1 MANIFDIE
9 TDLQALV
16 ECAETITP
24 EQEDEYRL
32 ALELALRM
40 SIKKRQNVGQFILHC
55 DSHEAACDREM
66 DRLKALKKQYA
77 TARERIEDFV
87 IRTVLIIGPDDH
99 GKLKALEGETVKL
112 MVKSTPDAVI
122 IDNEALIG
130 SEFQT
135 VTVTMAADVWQALI
149 DDLSENAIGQTAGQC
164 KETRT
169 TNKTAI
175 RNAIKQ
181 GREVRG
187 AALRGGYRLEVK

>member
-16 ECAETITP
+16 QCAETITP

-40 SIKKRQNVGQFILHC
+40 SVKKRQNVGQFILHC
-55 DSHEAACDREM
+55 GLHEAACDREI
-66 DRLKALKKQYA
+66 DRLKALKKQYSS
-77 TARERIEDFV
+77 ARERIEDFV

-112 MVKSTPDAVI
+112 VVKATPDAVI
-122 IDNEALIG
+122 IDNEAMLG

-169 TNKTAI
+169 PNKSAI
-175 RNAIKQ
+175 RTAIKQ

-187 AALRGGYRLEVK
+187 AAMRGGYRLEVK

>member
-1 MANIFDIE
+1 VANIFDIE

-24 EQEDEYRL
+24 EQADEYRL

-40 SIKKRQNVGQFILHC
+40 SVKKRQNVGQFILHC
-55 DSHEAACDREM
+55 DSHEAACDREI
-66 DRLKALKKQYA
+66 DRLKALKKQYSS
-77 TARERIEDFV
+77 ARERIEDFV
-87 IRTVLIIGPDDH
+87 IRTVLIIGPDDK

-112 MVKSTPDAVI
+112 VVKSTPDAVI

-169 TNKTAI
+169 ANKTAI

-187 AALRGGYRLEVK
+187 AALRGGYRLEVR

>member
-24 EQEDEYRL
+24 EQADEYRL

-40 SIKKRQNVGQFILHC
+40 SVKKRQSVGQFILHC
-55 DSHEAACDREM
+55 GSHEAACDREI

-77 TARERIEDFV
+77 AARERIEDFV
-87 IRTVLIIGPDDH
+87 IRTVLTIGPDHH
-99 GKLKALEGETVKL
+99 GKLKSLEGETVKL
-112 MVKSTPDAVI
+112 TVKATPDAVLVE
-122 IDNEALIG
+122 NEASVP

-135 VTVTMAADVWQALI
+135 VTVTMQASVWQALI
-149 DDLSENAIGQTAGQC
+149 DDLSANAIGQTAGQC

-169 TNKTAI
+169 PNKTAI

-181 GREVRG
+181 GQVVPG
-187 AALRGGYRLEVK
+187 AAMRGGYMLEVR

>member
-1 MANIFDIE
+1 MANIYDIE
-9 TDLQALV
+9 TDMQALV

-24 EQEDEYRL
+24 EQADEYRL

-112 MVKSTPDAVI
+112 VVKSTPDAVI
-122 IDNEALIG
+122 IDNETLLDD
-130 SEFQT
+130 EFRT
-135 VTVTMAADVWQALI
+135 VSVTMPASLWQALI
-149 DDLSENAIGQTAGQC
+149 DDLSASAVGHAAGLI
-164 KETRT
+164 KETST
-169 TNKTAI
+169 PNKTAI

>member
-24 EQEDEYRL
+24 EQADEYRL
-32 ALELALRM
+32 ALVLALRM
-40 SIKKRQNVGQFILHC
+40 SVKKRQNVGQFILHC
-55 DSHEAACDREM
+55 GLHEAACDREI

-77 TARERIEDFV
+77 AARERIEDFV

-112 MVKSTPDAVI
+112 VVKATPDAVI

-169 TNKTAI
+169 PNKSAI
-175 RNAIKQ
+175 RTAIKQ

-187 AALRGGYRLEVK
+187 AAMRGGYRLEVK

>member
-1 MANIFDIE
+1 MPNIYEIE
-9 TDLQALV
+9 TDLMAMV
-16 ECAETITP
+16 DSAETVTP

-40 SIKKRQNVGQFILHC
+40 SVKKRQNVGQFILHC
-55 DSHEAACDREM
+55 DSHEAACDREI
-66 DRLKALKKQYA
+66 DRLKTLKKQYSS
-77 TARERIEDFV
+77 ARERIEDFV
-87 IRTVLIIGPDDH
+87 IRTVLIIGPDDR

-112 MVKSTPDAVI
+112 LVKATPDAVI
-122 IDNEALIG
+122 IDNETLLDD
-130 SEFQT
+130 EFRT
-135 VTVTMAADVWQALI
+135 VSVTMPASLWQALI

-169 TNKTAI
+169 ANKTAI

>member
-24 EQEDEYRL
+24 EQADEYRL

-40 SIKKRQNVGQFILHC
+40 SVKKRQNVGQFILHC
-55 DSHEAACDREM
+55 GLHEAACDREI

-77 TARERIEDFV
+77 AARERIEDFV

-99 GKLKALEGETVKL
+99 GKLKSLEGETVKL
-112 MVKSTPDAVI
+112 TVKATPDAVI
-122 IDNEALIG
+122 IDNEAMLG

-169 TNKTAI
+169 PNKSAI
-175 RNAIKQ
+175 RTAIKQ

-187 AALRGGYRLEVK
+187 AAMRGGYRLEVK

>member
-1 MANIFDIE
+1 M
-9 TDLQALV
+9 ALV
-16 ECAETITP
+16 DSAETVTP
-24 EQEDEYRL
+24 EQADESRI

-55 DSHEAACDREM
+55 DSHEAACDREI
-66 DRLKALKKQYA
+66 DRLKTLKKQYA

-87 IRTVLIIGPDDH
+87 IRTVLIIGPDDK

-122 IDNEALIG
+122 VDNETLLDD
-130 SEFQT
+130 EFRT
-135 VTVTMAADVWQALI
+135 VSVTMPAALWQALI
-149 DDLSENAIGQTAGQC
+149 NDLSASAVGHAAGLI
-164 KETRT
+164 KETST
-169 TNKTAI
+169 PNKTAI